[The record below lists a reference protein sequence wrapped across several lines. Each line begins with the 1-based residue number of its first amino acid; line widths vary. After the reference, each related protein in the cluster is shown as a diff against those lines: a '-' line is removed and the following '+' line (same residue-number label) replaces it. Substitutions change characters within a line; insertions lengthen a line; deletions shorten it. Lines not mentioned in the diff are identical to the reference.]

1 MEQALLEKEISVEN
15 LSYKLEQLYELS
27 KDEISKIIKSGGISL
42 VIPYNN
48 ILSVDHKLAEELLNN
63 PKKILQILS
72 EYFTKK
78 LSLEHKINV
87 RVKDLP
93 DTHKIRIRDIR
104 STHLGKLIE
113 TEGIIKIS
121 SEVRPV
127 VIEVLYYHTECGGRF
142 WYKTANFKL
151 EKPTICEICR
161 RTTGKFIELDKKT
174 IDVQRLLIE
183 ELPEQIEKG
192 EQPAQIVVILTEDLC
207 EPKMERKTIPG
218 TRVKVTGIV
227 EAFQTQKTKA
237 IMDVI
242 LNAVYIEPLEKDIE
256 DVEISEEDL
265 IKIREIA
272 KSGDAL
278 SILAKSIAP
287 YIHGKQYEHIKKAIV
302 LQLIGGVKRIYPEGG
317 KSRGDIHILLVGD
330 PGTGKSQTLKYVAD
344 VAPRGRYVVGTT
356 ASSVGLTA
364 SVRRDEILKGGWVL
378 EAGALVLAS
387 DGVVCIDELDKIPKE
402 EIAALHEAME
412 QQTVT
417 VDKANI
423 HATLRA
429 ETAILAAANPKFG
442 RWDKMKSIAD
452 QIDLPPQIIN
462 RFDLIFV
469 LKDEPDEEL
478 DSIVVDGV
486 LESLSKPTQGIIPKE
501 LLRKYILYAKK
512 IIPEWTEEAKERV
525 KEFYLTLRKLAK
537 DQQTIPITARQLQSL
552 IRLAEA
558 SARIRLS
565 KKVTEEDVEIAK
577 DLLMKSLKEV
587 GINPETQTIDIDII
601 VTGVSSTQRERLSK
615 IYDIIK
621 DLQKD
626 FPNGVPFEEI
636 VNAASKYGIE
646 EAKVKE
652 VIERLLREGEIYE
665 VKPNHYKLIS

>member
-1 MEQALLEKEISVEN
+1 MEQEIVEKETESKN
-15 LSYKLEQLYELS
+15 LSYKLEQLYELV
-27 KDEISKIIKSGGISL
+27 KEEVSKIIRLGGTSI
-42 VIPYNN
+42 VIPYSN
-48 ILSVDHKLAEELLNN
+48 ILSVDHNLAEELLNN
-63 PKKILQILS
+63 PKKVMQILS
-72 EYFTKK
+72 DYFTKK
-78 LSLEHKINV
+78 LGLEQKINV

-93 DTHKIRIRDIR
+93 ETRNIRIRDIR
-104 STHLGKLIE
+104 SNHIGKLIE
-113 TEGIIKIS
+113 VEGIIKIS

-127 VIEVLYYHTECGGRF
+127 VTEVLYYHTECGGRF
-142 WYKTANFKL
+142 WYKSVNFKL
-151 EKPTICEICR
+151 EKPVICEICR
-161 RTTGKFIELDKKT
+161 RPGGKFVELDKKT

-183 ELPEQIEKG
+183 EPPDQIEKG
-192 EQPAQIVVILTEDLC
+192 EQPAQLVVILTEDLC
-207 EPKMERKTIPG
+207 EPRMERRTIPG
-218 TRVKVTGIV
+218 NRVKVVGIV
-227 EAFQTQKTKA
+227 ESIQTQKGKA
-237 IMDVI
+237 IMDII
-242 LNAVYIEPLEKDIE
+242 LDAVYIEPLEKDIE
-256 DVEISEEDL
+256 DVEIFEEDL

-302 LQLIGGVKRIYPEGG
+302 LQLVGGVKKIHPEGG
-317 KSRGDIHILLVGD
+317 RSRGDIHILLVGD

-344 VAPRGRYVVGTT
+344 IAPKGRYVVGTT

-364 SVRRDEILKGGWVL
+364 SVRRDDILKGGWVL

-387 DGVVCIDELDKIPKE
+387 GGIVCIDELDKIPKE
-402 EIAALHEAME
+402 EIATLHEAME

-423 HATLRA
+423 HATLKA
-429 ETAILAAANPKFG
+429 ETSILSAANPKFG
-442 RWDKMKSIAD
+442 RWDKMKSIVD

-478 DSIVVDGV
+478 DNIVVSGV
-486 LESLSKPTQGIIPKE
+486 LESLSKPSQSILPKE

-512 IIPEWTEEAKERV
+512 IIPEWTEEAKNRV
-525 KEFYLTLRKLAK
+525 REFYLTLRKLAK
-537 DQQTIPITARQLQSL
+537 NQPTIPITARQLQSL

-558 SARIRLS
+558 SARVRLS

-577 DLLMKSLKEV
+577 DLLMKSLREV

-601 VTGVSSTQRERLSK
+601 VSGVSSTQRERISK
-615 IYDIIK
+615 VYDIIK

-626 FPNGVPFEEI
+626 FPNGVPYEEI
-636 VNAASKYGIE
+636 LNLAIEQGIDE
-646 EAKVKE
+646 KKVKE
-652 VIERLLREGEIYE
+652 TIERLLKEGEIYE
-665 VKPNHYKLIS
+665 VKPNHYKLVS